1 MYIVHDLYEMETE
14 TFEDKEKAYKC
25 YDQWKQ
31 NYYDE
36 FWLPDESEGEIVV
49 IAKVISS
56 VKVVKDAID
65 DETGE
70 QYYRFEEIEK

>member
-1 MYIVHDLYEMETE
+1 MYIVHDLYQNEIE
-14 TFEDKEKAYKC
+14 TFQDEEKAYKC

-31 NYYDE
+31 NYYDDG
-36 FWLPDESEGEIVV
+36 WLPDESEGEIVV

-56 VKVVKDAID
+56 AKVVKDGID

-70 QYYRFEEIEK
+70 QYYRFEDIEK

>member
-1 MYIVHDLYEMETE
+1 MYIVHDLYQNEIE
-14 TFEDKEKAYKC
+14 TFQDKEKAYKF

-31 NYYDE
+31 NYYDDG
-36 FWLPDESEGEIVV
+36 WLPDESEGKIVV

-56 VKVVKDAID
+56 AKVVKDDID

-70 QYYRFEEIEK
+70 QYYRFEDIDE